1 MTAVTINN
9 RQNPVKPWNLHAND
23 MMQLELQDKFG
34 DELGIYYQ
42 RPENVFANL
51 SNEDL
56 EELG

>member
-1 MTAVTINN
+1 
-9 RQNPVKPWNLHAND
+9 